1 MAAAPARAPPPL
13 VFDAHADT
21 LDHVVRAVARSD
33 FQPQAVRLML
43 ASREH
48 AHDAELLYRTR
59 GVRGAGGRTLLMCA
73 VARRDV
79 ARVAEILAACPTPAT
94 RAELLACID
103 DGGRTALHWACAPG
117 GDDDE
122 DAAAALVEL
131 LLGAGADPQASARLS
146 DSDEAE
152 LELDCEPPI
161 HEAAR
166 WSARLVQ
173 LLVQAGA
180 SIDST
185 LCVAARAGTVQG
197 VRMIPVLVALGA
209 DEYDAAEA
217 MFDFA
222 QHPVEGAQPTNAEVV
237 AALEALESMGNYR
250 VHEPDD
256 EGLISS
262 DWAAIEGN
270 VPVVRAEL
278 SRGAVVDNLL
288 AHGAKHPEL
297 VRMCLV
303 AGAPVDGLID
313 SRSWQGGGLG
323 EKEPSYDGSFSP
335 LMAAAHYSV
344 LESVELLLAAGAS
357 VDLRSEQ
364 GATALMHSV
373 VGPGSGTFDPR
384 VVQALL
390 AAGADV
396 TARDKAGDTALH
408 HLASYSAQK
417 PWAVG
422 AARLLLQ
429 RGADARAVN
438 KDDRL
443 PSWCVPFNR
452 GGALHRLLI
461 EAEEAAAAAEL
472 EAAA

>member
-1 MAAAPARAPPPL
+1 
-13 VFDAHADT
+13 
-21 LDHVVRAVARSD
+21 
-33 FQPQAVRLML
+33 
-43 ASREH
+43 
-48 AHDAELLYRTR
+48 
-59 GVRGAGGRTLLMCA
+59 MCA

-79 ARVAEILAACPTPAT
+79 ARVAEILAACPTPAS

-131 LLGAGADPQASARLS
+131 LLGAGADPRARARLP
-146 DSDEAE
+146 DS
-152 LELDCEPPI
+152 PI
-161 HEAAR
+161 QEAAR
-166 WSARLVQ
+166 WSVRLVQ
-173 LLVQAGA
+173 LLAQAGA
-180 SIDST
+180 SIDSM

-237 AALEALESMGNYR
+237 AALEALESMDNYR

-256 EGLISS
+256 EGLGST

-278 SRGAVVDNLL
+278 SRGAVVHDLL

-297 VRMCLV
+297 VRMCLA

-323 EKEPSYDGSFSP
+323 EKEPSYGGSFSP